1 MARLIDQYV
10 RNETEQERLNWVE
23 LWAERFA
30 KRAAIHDQEG
40 SFPFENF
47 KDLKDTGYLKLTIPR
62 KYGGDEIS
70 LYEMVQ
76 VQERLAYGD
85 GSTALA
91 VGWHLGQMLHLR
103 SSNKWQEDLY
113 AALCHDVVSKGSM
126 MNVFASEAGSGSPSR
141 GGKPETTA
149 VRTESGWLITGR
161 KTFSTLS
168 PILDRFVVTAY
179 VLEEDTIGEF
189 LLDRNDRVSIDETW
203 NTLGMRG
210 TGSHDVVL
218 DKAFA
223 PDQARISGTGI
234 DDGGGWLLH
243 IPACYMGIALA
254 ARNFALEFARTYKPS
269 SVQASIATLPAVQQS
284 IGNMEVELRTARS
297 VMYEVAERW
306 DMSPTDRPGMR
317 AQLGLAKYIVTNNA
331 ITVVDLAMRIVGGSS
346 LSKDLPLERFYRDIR
361 AGLHNPPMD
370 NTVLNQLAA
379 EALNEDGSPH

>member
-1 MARLIDQYV
+1 MARYIDQYI
-10 RNETEQERLNWVE
+10 RNEVEQERLDQVE
-23 LWAERFA
+23 LLAERFA
-30 KRAAIHDQEG
+30 KKAAIHDQEG

-47 KDLKDTGYLKLTIPR
+47 KDLRDMGYLKLTVPR

-91 VGWHLGQMLHLR
+91 VGWHLGQTLHLR
-103 SSNKWQEDLY
+103 MSGKWPDKLY
-113 AALCHDVVSKGSM
+113 ADFCRDIVNKGTM
-126 MNVFASEAGSGSPSR
+126 MNVFASEAGTGSPSR

-149 VRTESGWLITGR
+149 ERTEGGWFITGR

-179 VLEEDTIGEF
+179 VPEEDTVSEF
-189 LLDRNDRVSIDETW
+189 LIQRSERTTIDETW

-218 DKAFA
+218 NEAFV
-223 PDQARISGTGI
+223 PEESRITGTGV

-254 ARNFALEFARTYKPS
+254 TRDYALEFAKSYKPS
-269 SVQASIATLPAVQQS
+269 SVQASIATLPTVQQS
-284 IGNMEVELRTARS
+284 IGKMEAELRVARS
-297 VMYEVAERW
+297 VLYEAAERW
-306 DMSPTDRPGMR
+306 DKNPLERPGMR
-317 AQLGLAKYIVTNNA
+317 AQLGLAKYTVTNNA

-379 EALNEDGSPH
+379 EALNEDC